1 MRNWKNWLFPILTA
15 LTVTA
20 LALLPL
26 RLSTLEDSRLTGT
39 VHAEDLSEDS
49 NFPFKP
55 PDLPGRLW
63 LLVQWQ
69 EMPENITIMSHELE
83 GAERDR
89 AMAQLR
95 EALAELGS
103 LLSPAARTLLSEI
116 DGDSWEWSRHYLR
129 DQTDL
134 SSASFITASTYDQ
147 KQKTYLSATLD
158 VESGQIVGL
167 TFSNVNIEGIPCSVS
182 SLELG
187 KAILDRLG
195 LDYTIPEKEAGDA
208 VYFRLTDCESLFWVV
223 RYWTELDFNFTVDWA
238 AVDEELAASY
248 GREPADASSMQ
259 KW

>member
-1 MRNWKNWLFPILTA
+1 
-15 LTVTA
+15 
-20 LALLPL
+20 
-26 RLSTLEDSRLTGT
+26 
-39 VHAEDLSEDS
+39 
-49 NFPFKP
+49 
-55 PDLPGRLW
+55 
-63 LLVQWQ
+63 
-69 EMPENITIMSHELE
+69 MPENITIMSQELE

-134 SSASFITASTYDQ
+134 SSASFITASTHDKNQ
-147 KQKTYLSATLD
+147 EAYLSATVD
-158 VESGQIVGL
+158 GESGQIVGL
-167 TFSNVNIEGIPCSVS
+167 TFNNVNIEGIPCSVS

-208 VYFRLTDCESLFWVV
+208 VYFRLTDCKSLFWVV

>member
-1 MRNWKNWLFPILTA
+1 
-15 LTVTA
+15 
-20 LALLPL
+20 
-26 RLSTLEDSRLTGT
+26 
-39 VHAEDLSEDS
+39 
-49 NFPFKP
+49 
-55 PDLPGRLW
+55 
-63 LLVQWQ
+63 
-69 EMPENITIMSHELE
+69 MPENITIMSHELE

-134 SSASFITASTYDQ
+134 SSASFITASTHDKNQ
-147 KQKTYLSATLD
+147 KAYLSATVD
-158 VESGQIVGL
+158 GESGQIVGL
-167 TFSNVNIEGIPCSVS
+167 TFNNVNIEGIPCSVS

-195 LDYTIPEKEAGDA
+195 LDYTPEEDTGDVA
-208 VYFRLTDCESLFWVV
+208 CFRLTDCKSLFWIA
-223 RYWTELDFNFTVDWA
+223 RHWTELYFNFMVDWA
-238 AVDEELAASY
+238 AVDEEISVSY
-248 GREPADASSMQ
+248 GREPTDAVSMQ

>member
-26 RLSTLEDSRLTGT
+26 RLSTLEDNKLTGT

-95 EALAELGS
+95 EDLAELGS

-116 DGDSWEWSRHYLR
+116 DGDFWEWSRHYLR

-134 SSASFITASTYDQ
+134 SSASFITASTHDKNQ
-147 KQKTYLSATLD
+147 EAYLSATVD
-158 VESGQIVGL
+158 GESGQIVGL

-195 LDYTIPEKEAGDA
+195 LYYTPE
-208 VYFRLTDCESLFWVV
+208 
-223 RYWTELDFNFTVDWA
+223 
-238 AVDEELAASY
+238 
-248 GREPADASSMQ
+248 
-259 KW
+259 